1 MWLNTVG
8 MSQAKRTQL
17 ARLKNM
23 LNSGVLSTSVDGVST
38 TFRSQNDLAKA
49 ITRLETELGD
59 RAPRA
64 RFRTPF
70 MGHR

>member
-1 MWLNTVG
+1 

-17 ARLKNM
+17 ANLKQM
-23 LNSGVLSTSVDGVST
+23 LFSGVMSTTVDGVTVSY
-38 TFRSQNDLAKA
+38 RSQGDLSKA
-49 ITRLETELGD
+49 IARLEAELGD